1 MKFGRYRLSGIRARP
16 SQYIDES
23 VSYNT
28 NVQTIFELGNVNV
41 LIYLIGKESQILIEI
56 SDSRGGEY

>member
-1 MKFGRYRLSGIRARP
+1 MRARP
-16 SQYIDES
+16 SHYIDER

-41 LIYLIGKESQILIEI
+41 LIYLICKESQILIEI